1 VSGCATPVPP
11 SSRIAACFVD
21 LVDPRI
27 ARTGC
32 HELLDLVSLA
42 LCAVLAGAESW
53 VEVEKWRTINLGQLR
68 AWLPFS
74 E

>member
-1 VSGCATPVPP
+1 MSVPP
-11 SSRIAACFVD
+11 SSPIAACFVD

-53 VEVEKWRTINLGQLR
+53 MAVEEWGTFNL
-68 AWLPFS
+68 A
-74 E
+74 